1 MIASLRG
8 RLVHKDATGVI
19 VDCNGVGYGVAMSL
33 SSLSRLGAEGSDVE
47 MLVYTQLTQDALRL
61 YGFVDDD
68 ERKTFSI
75 LIGTK
80 GVGPRLGLAI
90 LSTMSPGELAD
101 VIGAGDKA
109 MLTRIP
115 GVGNKTAERLLLELK
130 DRLTARDV
138 RHASPTGAPAHGELV
153 SALTNLG
160 FKQGEADDVARLTL
174 EAHPGETD
182 TASLVRLALRSTTGV

>member
-8 RLVHKDATGVI
+8 RLAHKDAEGVI
-19 VDCNGVGYGVAMSL
+19 VDCNGVGYGVAVSL
-33 SSLSRLGAEGSDVE
+33 TSLSRLGAEGNDVE
-47 MLVYTQLTQDALRL
+47 LLIHTQLTQDALRL

-68 ERKTFSI
+68 ERQTFSI
-75 LIGTK
+75 LITTK
-80 GVGPRLGLAI
+80 GVGPKLALAI
-90 LSTMSPGELAD
+90 LSTMSPAELAD
-101 VIGAGDKA
+101 VVGTGDKD

-130 DRLTARDV
+130 DRLAARGV
-138 RHASPTGAPAHGELV
+138 RRAATVGKPARGELV

-174 EAHPGETD
+174 EEHPGETD
-182 TASLVRLALRSTTGV
+182 TATLVRLALRSTTRV